1 MHRCVLI
8 EISGVC
14 VYVFVFSTLVAD
26 SLLCFALIWVGSLQ
40 ATHEDDDDDDDDDD
54 GDGDGDDDAAS
65 DQGKGA

>member
-1 MHRCVLI
+1 M
-8 EISGVC
+8 
-14 VYVFVFSTLVAD
+14 YVFVFSTLVAD

-40 ATHEDDDDDDDDDD
+40 ATHEDDDDDDDDDGDDDDDDDDD